1 MKIGYACM
9 TIGLDTSL
17 KSCILKNATPDV
29 LSDII
34 ANNLTHLKNSIL
46 YNIENNIKLFRIS
59 SDIIPFASH
68 PVNTLDWK
76 TIYKDELFSIGTLIK
91 KSNMRVSMHPGQY
104 TIINS
109 PTAEVVEKSILELQ
123 YHADFL
129 DTLNLDSTH
138 KIIIHIGGVYGEK
151 SNAIS
156 RFCETYNA
164 LNENIKKRLIIE
176 NDDKFYNINDVLFI
190 SEKLNVPV
198 VYDNLHHK
206 LNHEEYKSD
215 RYWIDICNK
224 TWSLEDGNQ
233 KIHYS
238 QQNPLKKNGSH
249 SETIYIDEFIDFYNA
264 ISTSNV
270 DIMLEVKDKN
280 ISAIKCINITTDT
293 KKINDLELE
302 WEKYKYLILSKSH
315 QNYLT
320 IRQLLKN
327 KSKYPAMEFYK
338 IIENSC
344 LALESKKDEINAA
357 LHIWGYFKKY
367 ADEKE
372 KKSFLKLMDEYED
385 DKKKIEYVKKNLY
398 KLAIKYNI
406 SYLKKSY
413 YFYVYTNMK

>member
-9 TIGLDTSL
+9 TIGLETSL

-29 LSDII
+29 LSKII
-34 ANNLTHLKNSIL
+34 ANNLIHLKNSIL

-76 TIYKDELFSIGTLIK
+76 TIYKDELFSIGILIK

-109 PTAEVVEKSILELQ
+109 PTSTVVEKSILELQ

-129 DTLNLDSTH
+129 DALDLDSTH
-138 KIIIHIGGVYGEK
+138 KIVLHIGGVYGEK

-164 LNENIKKRLIIE
+164 LNENIKNRLIIE

-206 LNHEEYKSD
+206 INHEEYKSD
-215 RYWIDICNK
+215 SYWIAICNK
-224 TWSLEDGNQ
+224 TWSAEDGNQ

-238 QQNPLKKNGSH
+238 QQNTDKKLGSH
-249 SETIYIDEFIDFYNA
+249 SKTIFTDEFLCFYNN
-264 ISTSNV
+264 ISNK
-270 DIMLEVKDKN
+270 DIDVMLEVKDKN
-280 ISAIKCINITTDT
+280 ISAIKCINITTKT
-293 KKINDLELE
+293 NKINDLELE
-302 WEKYKYLILSKSH
+302 WERYKYLILSKSH
-315 QNYLT
+315 KNYLA

-327 KSKYPAMEFYK
+327 KAKYPAIEFYK

-344 LALESKKDEINAA
+344 LLLESKQDEINAA
-357 LHIWGYFKKY
+357 LHIWGYFKQY

-372 KKSFLKLMDEYED
+372 KKSFFKLIDEYED
-385 DKKKIEYVKKNLY
+385 DKKRL
-398 KLAIKYNI
+398 
-406 SYLKKSY
+406 
-413 YFYVYTNMK
+413 NM